1 MAYPL
6 LEGHDRSSWNS
17 RFSELAESWLQS
29 LEKLLERAVAP
40 GNKLAPAAEAA
51 LLQLVDDFLGGAVA
65 FGCGLARRR
74 KAGRLESADIA
85 AYLER
90 TW

>member
-1 MAYPL
+1 M
-6 LEGHDRSSWNS
+6 
-17 RFSELAESWLQS
+17 QS
-29 LEKLLERAVAP
+29 LEKLLEQAVAP
-40 GNKLAPAAEAA
+40 GNKLAAPAETA